1 MKIGMATPSGFWR
14 QSVEERRQ
22 TVASAV
28 ANGVDH
34 LFIADHVSFR
44 DGAGTDGFVAM
55 AALSQLHPA
64 IGVMTSIYLLPLR
77 HPLPVARQLAT
88 MQEVAPGRVIFGVGI
103 GGEDRH
109 EVEVCGV
116 DPATRGRL
124 TNESLAIIRGLT
136 RGEEM
141 SFDGEFFQIDNARIK
156 PAIDPPTPIIVGGRS
171 NAALRRA
178 GVLGDGWV
186 GTWCSVRRYAEAL
199 ALIDASAA
207 DAGRTDV
214 EWLHGYQPWIGIG
227 DNKSEARER
236 VSRAMEAFYK
246 VPFEK
251 FERYTPYG
259 TPEEVASELMPY
271 VDAGATLVNLK
282 IVAPSDEENV
292 MAAGVIAARLRR
304 GAANT
309 PSAA

>member
-1 MKIGMATPSGFWR
+1 MNIGMATPAGFWR
-14 QSVEERRQ
+14 QSVEERRR
-22 TVASAV
+22 TVAAVV
-28 ANGVDH
+28 ANGIDH

-44 DGAGTDGFVAM
+44 DGAGTDGFVEM
-55 AALSQLHPA
+55 AALSQLDPA

-88 MQEVAPGRVIFGVGI
+88 MQDVAPGRVIFGVGI

-109 EVEVCGV
+109 EVEICGV

-124 TNESLAIIRGLT
+124 TNESLGVIRGLM
-136 RGEEM
+136 RGDEV
-141 SFDGEFFQIDNARIK
+141 SLDGEFFQIDKARIR
-156 PAIDPPTPIIVGGRS
+156 PTIDPPIPIIVGGRS
-171 NAALRRA
+171 NAALRRT
-178 GVLGDGWV
+178 GYYGDGWV
-186 GTWCSVRRYAEAL
+186 ATWCSARRYTEAL
-199 ALIDASAA
+199 QLIDVSA
-207 DAGRTDV
+207 DEAGRASVD
-214 EWLHGYQPWIGIG
+214 WLHGYQPWIGIG
-227 DNKSEARER
+227 DTKEEARER

-259 TPEEVASELMPY
+259 RPDEVASELMPY

-292 MAAGVIAARLRR
+292 AAAGEIAAHLRQWN
-304 GAANT
+304 AA
-309 PSAA
+309 AAKS